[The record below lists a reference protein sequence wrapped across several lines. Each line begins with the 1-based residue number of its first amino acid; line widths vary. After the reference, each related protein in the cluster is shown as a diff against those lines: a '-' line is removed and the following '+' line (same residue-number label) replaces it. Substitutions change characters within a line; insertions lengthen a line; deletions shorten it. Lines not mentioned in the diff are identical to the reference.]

1 MALATPFA
9 PQQFTDVKQ
18 RKHLAI
24 LGSTGSIGTQTL
36 DVVSEYPDHLYPSV
50 LTAHSNVALL
60 IQQARRFKPRKVV
73 IARTDLYSTLKE
85 ALAGEP
91 IEVACGAKAIAE
103 AAAAPDIDMVVTA
116 MVGYSGL
123 EPTISAIR
131 AGKKIALANKETLVV
146 AGELIIG
153 LVKEHKA
160 ELIPVD
166 SEHSATFQCLTG
178 ESLEAVERLILTA
191 SGGPFRT
198 LSKDKLR
205 HVTREDALRH
215 PNWNMGAKVTIDS
228 ASMMNK
234 GFEMIEAH
242 WLFNIPPDNIE
253 VVVHPQSIVHSMVAY
268 KDGSVTAQLGLTD
281 MRLPIRYAVNYP
293 ERLPSKCQ
301 KLKVCDFANL
311 TFESPD
317 YDKFP
322 LLGMAFDA
330 IRRGGNIPCALN
342 AANEIAVAAFLAEK
356 IGFMEMPELVSETI
370 ARCPYVPSASYDDLV
385 STNAEMRRVAEE
397 LIK

>member
-146 AGELIIG
+146 AGELITG
-153 LVKEHKA
+153 LVKEHKS

-166 SEHSATFQCLTG
+166 SEHSAIFQCLTG

-268 KDGSVTAQLGLTD
+268 KDGSVKAQLGLTD

-356 IGFMEMPELVSETI
+356 IGFMEMPELVAETI

>member
-60 IQQARRFKPRKVV
+60 IQQALRFKPRKVV
-73 IARTDLYSTLKE
+73 IARADLYNTLKE

-146 AGELIIG
+146 AGELITG
-153 LVKEHKA
+153 LVKEHKS

-166 SEHSATFQCLTG
+166 SEHSAIFQCLTG

-268 KDGSVTAQLGLTD
+268 KDGSVKAQLGLTD

-356 IGFMEMPELVSETI
+356 IGFMEMPELVAETI

>member
-146 AGELIIG
+146 AGELITG
-153 LVKEHKA
+153 LVKEHKS

-166 SEHSATFQCLTG
+166 SEHSAIFQCLTG

-205 HVTREDALRH
+205 HVTREDALHH

-268 KDGSVTAQLGLTD
+268 KDGSVKAQLGLTD

-356 IGFMEMPELVSETI
+356 IGFMEMPELVAETI

>member
-1 MALATPFA
+1 M
-9 PQQFTDVKQ
+9 
-18 RKHLAI
+18 
-24 LGSTGSIGTQTL
+24 
-36 DVVSEYPDHLYPSV
+36 
-50 LTAHSNVALL
+50 
-60 IQQARRFKPRKVV
+60 
-73 IARTDLYSTLKE
+73 
-85 ALAGEP
+85 
-91 IEVACGAKAIAE
+91 
-103 AAAAPDIDMVVTA
+103 
-116 MVGYSGL
+116 
-123 EPTISAIR
+123 
-131 AGKKIALANKETLVV
+131 
-146 AGELIIG
+146 
-153 LVKEHKA
+153 
-160 ELIPVD
+160 
-166 SEHSATFQCLTG
+166 
-178 ESLEAVERLILTA
+178 ERLILTA

-268 KDGSVTAQLGLTD
+268 KDGSVKAQLGLTD

-356 IGFMEMPELVSETI
+356 IGFMEMPELVAETI